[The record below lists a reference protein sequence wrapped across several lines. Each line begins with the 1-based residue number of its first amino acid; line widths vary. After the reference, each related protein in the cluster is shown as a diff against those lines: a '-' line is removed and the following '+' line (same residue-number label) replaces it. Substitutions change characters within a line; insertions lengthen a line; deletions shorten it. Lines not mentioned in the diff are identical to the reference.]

1 LNKNKYTIRYLFENK
16 RIFLIGIMK
25 ILKKDTIN
33 LQNKKFYGT
42 EYGGWFV
49 YLYDKL
55 KNKEPINIISAGVGE
70 DISFDVEMAVNFN
83 SNIILVDP
91 TPRSIMHFDNFK
103 NNLENIKQKETD
115 EYKYLNQVDL
125 ENFSSKNVVLS
136 PLALEKENNIE
147 VKFFEPENEKHVSH
161 SIINWQ
167 KVADSRYIT
176 VKTVTVKKIME
187 TYNLKNIEILKLDIE
202 GSEVNVL
209 NKMFDDDIYPNQLLI
224 EFDIIRTNKLLDI
237 FKFYLT
243 IKKIIRN
250 DYTSIEIDRF
260 PHFLFVRKE
269 II

>member
-1 LNKNKYTIRYLFENK
+1 MNKNKYTIRYLFENK

-250 DYTSIEIDRF
+250 DYTNIEIDRF